1 MPRPQ
6 ADACMAASRY
16 PACGLFFAY
25 FMAPMPQCGKFDPLR
40 VINIKD
46 AAMNISGINSSNSFA
61 FPSIEKEESASPTA
75 LSHDVVSLSS
85 PNLLAD
91 DEVDGVLA
99 DTMGMISQNPMSA
112 LSVHGG
118 LSASRVASLLSM

>member
-1 MPRPQ
+1 MP
-6 ADACMAASRY
+6 
-16 PACGLFFAY
+16 L
-25 FMAPMPQCGKFDPLR
+25 CGKFDPLR

-46 AAMNISGINSSNSFA
+46 AIMNISGINSSNSFA
-61 FPSIEKEESASPTA
+61 FPSIEKEETTSPTA

-99 DTMGMISQNPMSA
+99 DTMGMISQNPMGA

-118 LSASRVASLLSM
+118 LSASRVAALLSM